1 VGRGK
6 KGLSTCRIQNLCC
19 IRQVTQNRTVNA
31 FKMGDVDAASYGKIN
46 DFTGDRTKLSGFANC
61 LLLDHKR
68 KGTYALFKKRFK
80 VAPGFEV

>member
-1 VGRGK
+1 
-6 KGLSTCRIQNLCC
+6 
-19 IRQVTQNRTVNA
+19 
-31 FKMGDVDAASYGKIN
+31 MGDVDAASYGKIN